1 MNDRREE
8 SPERGID
15 GIGRGYCRGVSPV
28 AGVVL
33 KPAAEDALN
42 SIAGD
47 GAQYGSEP

>member
-1 MNDRREE
+1 MTEE
-8 SPERGID
+8 KNRQSAELMELTADIVAA
-15 GIGRGYCRGVSPV
+15 CPV

-47 GAQYGSEP
+47 VGQYGSEP

>member
-15 GIGRGYCRGVSPV
+15 GLTADIVAACPV

-47 GAQYGSEP
+47 VGQYGSEP